1 MTTRPELIDIGRGV
15 VPGLIAVGLFVV
27 MAAVFVG
34 ANFGTPAAFGDISV
48 VGAIGYSLI
57 GAIEEAGVET
67 ESFLAALI
75 LLAVALD
82 AALDG
87 ALMLAKREGGE
98 E

>member
-1 MTTRPELIDIGRGV
+1 MTTSPELIDIDRSV
-15 VPGLIAVGLFVV
+15 VPGLIAVGLFVA

-34 ANFGTPAAFGDISV
+34 VNFGTPAEFGDISV
-48 VGAIGYSLI
+48 VGAIGYALI
-57 GAIEEAGVET
+57 GAVEQAGVAT

-75 LLAVALD
+75 LIAVTLD